1 MFSKIGLLASKAVT
15 ATKFLALISE
25 TAQFFYE
32 KGIEKGLF
40 EPKQ

>member
-1 MFSKIGLLASKAVT
+1 MFTKIGAIAQKAVT

-32 KGIEKGLF
+32 KGVEKGLF
-40 EPKQ
+40 AAKD